1 MCLETRPVSVRLS
14 ASAVHGQEW
23 RNIETRDNIVTH
35 SWHHAP
41 QWGGGLSWHEACHST
56 QRRRISQKRPQW
68 SQLRL
73 QCYRGRSGWG
83 FWRDVL
89 YQLDINVEIWI
100 WEIILYFI
108 REVMRNRLKYCSK
121 EWINCVTLPCTLELT
136 QLLSALKSKIL
147 ASGSWWGASRQWE
160 YRNSI
165 YLNWIQY
172 PRLNSPEFKEIINVP
187 PNYCEWRVINPRKQ

>member
-41 QWGGGLSWHEACHST
+41 QWGGGLSGHKACHST
-56 QRRRISQKRPQW
+56 QWRRISQKRPQW

-73 QCYRGRSGWG
+73 QCYRGRSGLG
-83 FWRDVL
+83 FWREDL
-89 YQLDINVEIWI
+89 YQLDINWHVEIWI
-100 WEIILYFI
+100 WRIILYFI

-121 EWINCVTLPCTLELT
+121 EWINCVTLPCTPSSLCFCL
-136 QLLSALKSKIL
+136 
-147 ASGSWWGASRQWE
+147 
-160 YRNSI
+160 
-165 YLNWIQY
+165 
-172 PRLNSPEFKEIINVP
+172 RLNPKYWLLDPDEGLQDNGNIGTPSI
-187 PNYCEWRVINPRKQ
+187 